1 MKKMGRNPIQ
11 DRNKIVR
18 SVPCNCYLSNEEIEK
33 LGGDKVVR
41 QLFQQAGYKEIEN
54 LLFLKSKVQ

>member
-1 MKKMGRNPIQ
+1 MGRKPIK

-18 SVPCNCYLSNEEIEK
+18 SIPCNCYLSNEEIEK

-41 QLFQQAGYKEIEN
+41 QLFQQAGNKEIEN
-54 LLFLKSKVQ
+54 LLFIKSKIQ